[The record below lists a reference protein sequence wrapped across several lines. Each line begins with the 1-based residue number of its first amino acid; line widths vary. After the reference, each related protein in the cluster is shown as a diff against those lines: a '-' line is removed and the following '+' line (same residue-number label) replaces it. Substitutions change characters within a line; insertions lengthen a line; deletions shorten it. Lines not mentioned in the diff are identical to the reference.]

1 MKVSYKKIRCNKNWN
16 RCIVDHYYQLSAAD
30 FIPEEELTQNL
41 VFSIIMRGKIR
52 RGEIKQKAVFV
63 NA

>member
-41 VFSIIMRGKIR
+41 VLSIIMRGKIR
-52 RGEIKQKAVFV
+52 RAEIKQKAVFV

>member
-30 FIPEEELTQNL
+30 FISEEELTQNFVL
-41 VFSIIMRGKIR
+41 SIIMRGKIR
-52 RGEIKQKAVFV
+52 RGEIKQKAVFLP
-63 NA
+63 

>member
-16 RCIVDHYYQLSAAD
+16 RCIVDHYYQLSAVD
-30 FIPEEELTQNL
+30 FIPEEDLTQSL
-41 VFSIIMRGKIR
+41 VRSIIIRGKIR